1 MADVARCG
9 CAGEPVCW
17 PNAPGPL
24 WRLAAGGAGRLC
36 AAELL
41 FCEENPLLYD
51 DDVPECEAGRASA
64 GTLLAKTR
72 QTIKSSAD
80 RRDFM
85 MSFHKE
91 VE

>member
-1 MADVARCG
+1 MADVLRC
-9 CAGEPVCW
+9 CWADEPACC

-24 WRLAAGGAGRLC
+24 WRLAGGAGRLW
-36 AAELL
+36 AAELF
-41 FCEENPLLYD
+41 FCEENPLLND
-51 DDVPECEAGRASA
+51 FDVPECEAGRASA
-64 GTLLAKTR
+64 GTLLAKAR

-80 RRDFM
+80 RSDFM